1 MTLDASALLNPV
13 IPFYQNFLKIIFH
26 FYLHAQRKER
36 QGDMFHVL
44 IHCPYS
50 ENAMAEPG

>member
-26 FYLHAQRKER
+26 FYLHAQRRER